1 MPDGK
6 FDLEKLQ
13 PSTPIDI
20 VAREASGLRPS
31 YPGSYGYGYNYG
43 QAEQKIHLRELWR
56 TVRKRKWLILTVAFI
71 VTTLVTV
78 EMYRTKNLYQASTLV
93 EIGKDNNRLGGPAS
107 VFGDDYDPF
116 YMVNMKTKMLMIK
129 SHSLLESVVV
139 SNKLDQDPRFLQA
152 SGKKSVWEA
161 LKLMGAKVGITDKS
175 KDPDEDRADTPI
187 IPLTPASDAQART
200 PEEKARLE
208 RAIAILDGGLTV
220 DPVKETRA
228 LRISF
233 SHADPE
239 IAADVANSVAG
250 TFLSRNFENKTQKFT
265 DAAKWLDE
273 STRKLKAKVQE
284 AEEKLADYTREHGIF
299 LTDKEGTL
307 TTTKLSR
314 LHDEV
319 LRAESDRM
327 LKQSLF
333 DEVKQGRVQKNPEA
347 YADLL
352 FKTSPKL
359 VELQKELGELEM
371 QSAEM
376 SNKYGPDNPKVK
388 ETDLKIAAINR
399 QLMDSRTSLEEKLKT
414 EYERAVRVESDL
426 RNALARAKGEA
437 TEQNQA
443 SIQYNIL
450 KQEVDTNKTL
460 YQDFLQKTNQAEA
473 QKVEQQNNLLIIEA
487 AQAPGAP
494 VGPRRMFTI
503 LLGLMLSTA
512 AGVGLAFF
520 LEYLDNTIK
529 TVEDVSRY
537 AQLPALSVIPAT
549 GGGAHRKLSS
559 KSKKAIG
566 AAASASGLPVRA
578 EQLVSLDTRSSAAE
592 AYRVLRTSVLLSAAG
607 QPPKTILITSGQPG
621 EGKTTTAINTAISL
635 SQLGASV
642 LIIDCDLRRPTTH
655 KVLGV
660 DHIQGLSTYLSRNN
674 VALDEVIQK
683 LPIANL
689 SLLPCGPIPPNP
701 AELIISERMK
711 EMLREL
717 ADRYDHIII
726 DSPPLINVTDPV
738 ILSTMVD
745 GVILVVHGGKSTRDI
760 VRRARQELSSVG
772 AKIFGVVLNN
782 VDLRREG
789 YDNYYYARYYSGY
802 AQDSVQDGAE
812 ASSQQL

>member
-1 MPDGK
+1 MADGK
-6 FDLEKLQ
+6 FDLEKLP

-20 VAREASGLRPS
+20 AARETAGLRPS

-56 TVRKRKWLILTVAFI
+56 TVRKRKWLILTIVFV

-78 EMYRTKNLYQASTLV
+78 EMYRTKNSYQASTLV
-93 EIGKDNNRLGGPAS
+93 EIGKDTNRLGSPGS

-116 YMVNMKTKMLMIK
+116 YMINLKTKILMIK
-129 SHSLLESVVV
+129 SHSLLESVII
-139 SNKLDQDPRFLQA
+139 NDKLDQNPQFLQA

-161 LKLMGAKVGITDKS
+161 LKLMGAKAGIIDKS
-175 KDPDEDRADTPI
+175 KDADEERIDSTI
-187 IPLTPASDAQART
+187 IPVTPALDAQTRT
-200 PEEKARLE
+200 PEEKVLLE

-220 DPVKETRA
+220 DPVKDTRA

-233 SHADPE
+233 THANPE
-239 IAADVANSVAG
+239 MAADVANLVAG

-273 STRKLKAKVQE
+273 STRKLKAKAEE
-284 AEEKLADYTREHGIF
+284 AEKKLADYTRDHGIF
-299 LTDKEGTL
+299 LTDDKEGTL
-307 TTTKLSR
+307 TTMKLSR
-314 LHDEV
+314 LHEEV

-327 LKQSLF
+327 IKQSLF
-333 DEVKQGRVQKNPEA
+333 DEVKQGRVQQNPEA

-359 VELQKELGELEM
+359 VELQKQLGDLET
-371 QSAEM
+371 QSAEL
-376 SNKYGPDNPKVK
+376 SNRFGPDNPKVK
-388 ETDLKIAAINR
+388 EVDLKIAAINQ
-399 QLMDSRTSLEEKLKT
+399 QLRGSRTSLEEKLKT
-414 EYERAVRVESDL
+414 EYERAVRVENDL
-426 RNALARAKGEA
+426 KRSLGQAKGEA

-450 KQEVDTNKTL
+450 KQEVDTNNKL

-473 QKVEQQNNLLIIEA
+473 QKVEQQNNLLIIEK
-487 AQAPGAP
+487 AQVPGFP

-503 LLGLMLSTA
+503 LIGLMFSTA

-537 AQLPALSVIPAT
+537 AQLPALSVIPAVAGST
-549 GGGAHRKLSS
+549 HRKLSA
-559 KSKKAIG
+559 KGKKAIG
-566 AAASASGLPVRA
+566 AAASASGLPMKSD
-578 EQLVSLDTRSSAAE
+578 QLVSLDTRSSAAE

-660 DHIQGLSTYLSRNN
+660 DHIQGLSTYLSHNN
-674 VALDEVIQK
+674 VTLDEVIQK

-701 AELIISERMK
+701 AELIISEKMK
-711 EMLREL
+711 EMLRVL

-760 VRRARQELSSVG
+760 VRRARQDLSSVG

-802 AQDSVQDGAE
+802 AQDTVQDGAE
-812 ASSQQL
+812 ASPR

>member
-1 MPDGK
+1 MADGK
-6 FDLEKLQ
+6 FDLDKL
-13 PSTPIDI
+13 PPPTSIDI
-20 VAREASGLRPS
+20 MARETGGLRPS
-31 YPGSYGYGYNYG
+31 YPSSYGYGYNYG

-56 TVRKRKWLILTVAFI
+56 TLRKRKWLILTITFVI
-71 VTTLVTV
+71 TTLVTV
-78 EMYRTKNLYQASTLV
+78 EMYRTKNSYQASTQV
-93 EIGKDNNRLGGPAS
+93 EIGKDTNRLGSPGS

-129 SHSLLESVVV
+129 SHSLLEGVVT
-139 SNKLDQDPRFLQA
+139 SKKLDQNPQFLQA
-152 SGKKSVWEA
+152 GGKKSVWEA
-161 LKLMGAKVGITDKS
+161 LKLMGAKIGVADKS
-175 KDPDEDRADTPI
+175 KDSDEDSFDSTI
-187 IPLTPASDAQART
+187 VPLTPANDPATRT
-200 PEEKARLE
+200 PEEKMQLE
-208 RAIAILDGGLTV
+208 RAIAILDGGLSV
-220 DPVKETRA
+220 DPVKETKV

-233 SHADPE
+233 THADPK
-239 IAADVANSVAG
+239 IAADVVNAVAE
-250 TFLSRNFENKTQKFT
+250 TFLSRNFENKTRKFT

-273 STRKLKAKVQE
+273 STRKLKAKAQE
-284 AEEKLADYTREHGIF
+284 AEEKLADYTRDHGIF
-299 LTDKEGTL
+299 LTDDEKGTL
-307 TTTKLSR
+307 TTMKLSR

-319 LRAESDRM
+319 LRAGSDRM
-327 LKQSLF
+327 IKQSLF
-333 DEVKQGRVQKNPEA
+333 DEVKQGRVTKNPEA

-359 VELQKELGELEM
+359 VELQKQLGDLQT
-371 QSAEM
+371 QSAEL

-388 ETDLKIAAINR
+388 EVELKIAAING
-399 QLMDSRTSLEEKLKT
+399 QLTESSTSLEEKLKI

-426 RNALARAKGEA
+426 KNALDRAKGEA
-437 TEQNQA
+437 TQQNQA

-450 KQEVDTNKTL
+450 KQEVDTNNKL

-473 QKVEQQNNLLIIEA
+473 QKVEQQNNLLIIEE
-487 AQAPGAP
+487 AQIPNSP

-503 LLGLMLSTA
+503 LVGFMLSA
-512 AGVGLAFF
+512 GAGVGLAFF

-537 AQLPALSVIPAT
+537 AQLPALSVIPAVAGST
-549 GGGAHRKLSS
+549 HRKLSS

-566 AAASASGLPVRA
+566 AAAAASGLPMKSD
-578 EQLVSLDTRSSAAE
+578 QLVSLDTRSSAAE

-660 DHIQGLSTYLSRNN
+660 DHIQGLSTYLSHNN

-717 ADRYDHIII
+717 AERYDHIII

-802 AQDSVQDGAE
+802 AQDNVQDSAE
-812 ASSQQL
+812 ASSQ

>member
-1 MPDGK
+1 
-6 FDLEKLQ
+6 
-13 PSTPIDI
+13 
-20 VAREASGLRPS
+20 
-31 YPGSYGYGYNYG
+31 
-43 QAEQKIHLRELWR
+43 
-56 TVRKRKWLILTVAFI
+56 
-71 VTTLVTV
+71 
-78 EMYRTKNLYQASTLV
+78 
-93 EIGKDNNRLGGPAS
+93 
-107 VFGDDYDPF
+107 
-116 YMVNMKTKMLMIK
+116 
-129 SHSLLESVVV
+129 
-139 SNKLDQDPRFLQA
+139 
-152 SGKKSVWEA
+152 
-161 LKLMGAKVGITDKS
+161 
-175 KDPDEDRADTPI
+175 EDRTDPAI
-187 IPLTPASDAQART
+187 IPLTPSGDAQART

-208 RAIAILDGGLTV
+208 RAIAILDGGLAV
-220 DPVKETRA
+220 EPVKETRA
-228 LRISF
+228 LSISF
-233 SHADPE
+233 NHEDPE

-359 VELQKELGELEM
+359 VELQKQLGDLEM

-399 QLMDSRTSLEEKLKT
+399 QLIDSRTSLEEKLRT

-426 RNALARAKGEA
+426 KNALARAKGEA

-473 QKVEQQNNLLIIEA
+473 QKVEQQNNLIIIEA
-487 AQAPGAP
+487 AQTPGSP

-503 LLGLMLSTA
+503 LVGFMLSTA

-549 GGGAHRKLSS
+549 GGAHRKLSA

-566 AAASASGLPVRA
+566 AAAGASGLPVRS

-674 VALDEVIQK
+674 VTLDEVIQK